1 MQEVWQPVRGW
12 EGLYEVS
19 SLGRV
24 KTVARSVP
32 CVFNGTLSTRSVP
45 ERLKK
50 QRVHPNGYWLVNLE
64 AQGKKQTRYV
74 HCLVAEAFLGPRPA
88 KHDVCHGPAGQ
99 KVNTVENLRYGTRK
113 ENLKDR
119 DRDGTHQRGKQG
131 PGAKLTEAQV
141 REIKKQKGMRTS
153 AEVAADY
160 GVSFSTVCMI
170 WRGVTW
176 TET

>member
-1 MQEVWQPVRGW
+1 MQEVWQPVKGW
-12 EGLYEVS
+12 EGTYEVS

-32 CVFNGTLSTRSVP
+32 CVFNGTLSKRAIP
-45 ERLKK
+45 ERIRKTHL
-50 QRVHPNGYWLVNLE
+50 HNGYWSVRLE
-64 AQGKKQTRYV
+64 TREKARTYYV

-88 KHDVCHGPAGQ
+88 GNDVCHGPAG
-99 KVNTVENLRYGTRK
+99 KRVNTVENLRYGTRK

-119 DRDGTHQRGKQG
+119 DRDGTHQRGARG
-131 PGAKLTEAQV
+131 PGAKLTEAEV
-141 REIKKQKGMRTS
+141 REVKKQKGVRTS

-160 GVSFSTVCMI
+160 GVSYSTICMI

-176 TET
+176 NES